1 MGIFTDARRLKL
13 YKAYAAMVQLKT
25 SQSIFKTTDFSIDL
39 TGMQKKVT
47 LRSSDNTVLVV
58 GNFDIQAKGMTRLF
72 PSTGKWYDYFTGSS
86 IDVGDLDLPLFL
98 EPGSFISFQQNHSQ
112 NLKPILFLG
121 KYLRH

>member
-1 MGIFTDARRLKL
+1 
-13 YKAYAAMVQLKT
+13 
-25 SQSIFKTTDFSIDL
+25 
-39 TGMQKKVT
+39 
-47 LRSSDNTVLVV
+47 V